1 MYILRGPG
9 KRQLTS
15 QCALVLHIKFST
27 VVHWSSAF
35 APSLP
40 NKHKVIECKALNC
53 MVQTVSSWE
62 CTDGRSKP
70 DVIYFAKQIRML
82 QGTDA

>member
-1 MYILRGPG
+1 MYILLGPG

-27 VVHWSSAF
+27 VVHRSSAF

-40 NKHKVIECKALNC
+40 NKHKVIEC
-53 MVQTVSSWE
+53 MVQTVSSLE

-70 DVIYFAKQIRML
+70 DAIYFAKQIRML